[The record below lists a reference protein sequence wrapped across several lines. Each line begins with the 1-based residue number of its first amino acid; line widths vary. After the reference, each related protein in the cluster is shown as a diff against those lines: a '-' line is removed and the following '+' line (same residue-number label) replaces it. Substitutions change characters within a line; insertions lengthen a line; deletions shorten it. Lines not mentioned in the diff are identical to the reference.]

1 MDVRFFMDR
10 ENSMKKITANLLLLL
25 IAVFWGSGFIV
36 VKICLDLGLSAGMV
50 NFFRGSIFAFLALV
64 FFGRHVVKMN
74 RKDLWIGLIAGIC
87 NFGGMFLQTVGVQYT
102 TPSNNAFLASTYV
115 VMVPFLAWAMA
126 GKKPAARNFLSIS
139 VCMGGMLILSGI
151 LHSGF
156 SFNLG
161 DGYSLLSA
169 LLYGTTIVYLSYR
182 TGEIHFAAVAF
193 MLAIVQAIGGLGYC
207 FVTGNFAAS
216 STDWSLA
223 IWPLLYLGAIC
234 SFVAQTIQVIAQ
246 RHTSATSAGLIMMLE
261 GFFGSVISVLI
272 GFEPL
277 SVQLFVGGF
286 LIMLSIVFAEVDFSF
301 LLARIKR
308 APPNVAQRR

>member
-1 MDVRFFMDR
+1 
-10 ENSMKKITANLLLLL
+10 MKKMTANLLLLL

-50 NFFRGSIFAFLALV
+50 NFFRGGIFALLSLL
-64 FFGRHVVKMN
+64 FFGKHVMKMN
-74 RKDLWIGLIAGIC
+74 GKDVWIGLVAGLC

-126 GKKPAARNFLSIS
+126 GKKPVARNFLSIS
-139 VCMGGMLILSGI
+139 VCVMGMLILSGI
-151 LHSGF
+151 LHTGF
-156 SFNLG
+156 SFNIG
-161 DGYSLLSA
+161 DVYSLLSA
-169 LLYGTTIVYLSYR
+169 FLYGTTIVYLGYR
-182 TGEIHFAAVAF
+182 TNEIHFAAVAF

-216 STDWSLA
+216 ATDWSIA
-223 IWPLLYLGAIC
+223 IWPLLYLGAVC
-234 SFVAQTIQVIAQ
+234 SFIAQTIQVVAQ

-272 GFEPL
+272 GFEHL
-277 SVQLFVGGF
+277 SVQLIVGGV
-286 LIMLSIVFAEVDFSF
+286 LIMLSIVFAEADLSF
-301 LLARIKR
+301 LTSRFKQRRWEA
-308 APPNVAQRR
+308 AQRR